1 MEAEKLPVQGMRSA
15 SQTGRVLALGEIL
28 WDVFESSTRLGGA
41 PLNFAAHVSR
51 LGHETLVV
59 SALGN
64 DELGRSARAEIEALG
79 LDTRFIQATSRFPT
93 GTASVQCGP
102 NGQTAF
108 QIQRPAAYDV
118 ELAEQQVQWLSVWA
132 PEWLYYG
139 TLFPS
144 TEQARNTLRRLI
156 CALPG
161 AARFYDVNLRPKS
174 YSGELV
180 LELLGLANVVKLNE
194 TEMEAVAKIADLPL
208 SGTVEFCSA
217 GARRYGWQAA
227 CITLGARGCAILD
240 CRRVRGSG
248 RIPDRGR
255 GHGGSGRWL
264 RRCVA
269 ARSGSAVAARRN
281 RCVCE
286 SGWGCCQHLQDR
298 SSRWTP
304 EW

>member
-79 LDTRFIQATSRFPT
+79 LGTRFIQATSRFPT

-108 QIQRPAAYDV
+108 QIRRPAAYDV

-132 PEWLYYG
+132 PEWLHYG

-161 AARFYDVNLRPKS
+161 ATRFYHVNLRLKS

-180 LELLGLANVVKLNE
+180 LELLGLANVVKLK
-194 TEMEAVAKIADLPL
+194 M
-208 SGTVEFCSA
+208 
-217 GARRYGWQAA
+217 RR
-227 CITLGARGCAILD
+227 
-240 CRRVRGSG
+240 RRKR
-248 RIPDRGR
+248 
-255 GHGGSGRWL
+255 L
-264 RRCVA
+264 RRSPIHRFQA
-269 ARSGSAVAARRN
+269 WPSFAPRAQGATDGRQLA
-281 RCVCE
+281 
-286 SGWGCCQHLQDR
+286 
-298 SSRWTP
+298 
-304 EW
+304 